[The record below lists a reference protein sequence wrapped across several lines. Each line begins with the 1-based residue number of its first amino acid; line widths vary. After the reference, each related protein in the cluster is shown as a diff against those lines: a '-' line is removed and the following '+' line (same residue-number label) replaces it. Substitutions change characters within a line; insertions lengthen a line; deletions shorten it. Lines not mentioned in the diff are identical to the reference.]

1 MPIHITLYASLEN
14 PTTIFEQLME
24 QKQDRYTLEF
34 GEDALLIYKKGLFKK
49 KLVGQFTYQARQH
62 EEVNQFTQGLVGYIH
77 QEVHGNEVIKQKLL
91 MQSQH
96 TNVMLLCVVEESEVE
111 AFFSAYFQFIQPLN
125 GFIYMPSGDFISI
138 DGQEIVDGEGQI
150 VAEDFTV
157 EVAKRELKPLF
168 DVTETVE
175 NQGRRVASI
184 AKMKARQIPYTDQL
198 PLLPDTK
205 QVRMRSVE
213 EIARRAAVILIII
226 QFVRELLDE
235 SEETNMKASKRIAE
249 VFLNRYGV
257 KMNLTTEE
265 EAFLAQ
271 EDYSKQELI
280 NRMWLYE
287 AVWIMLWSIHLVEEL
302 EEPTQICDVEHTLN
316 LLMNYTN
323 IGELLQDAE
332 ARDVTEVLNRMDENY
347 LYHWACTEARLQ
359 GKESPADLDD
369 GVVLERQRA
378 FNWLIQL
385 REEEWDDVTVHS

>member
-1 MPIHITLYASLEN
+1 MSVNITLYASLES
-14 PTTIFEQLME
+14 PTTIFEKIME
-24 QKQDRYTLEF
+24 QKQDRYIVEF
-34 GEDALLIYKKGLFKK
+34 GEETLQIFKKGLFKK
-49 KLVGQFTYQARQH
+49 KLIGQFTHRTRQQ
-62 EEVNQFTQGLVGYIH
+62 EDANQFTQGLIGYIH
-77 QEVHGNEVIKQKLL
+77 QEIHGDEAIKQKLL
-91 MQSQH
+91 IQGEH
-96 TNVMLLCVVEESEVE
+96 TNVMLGCMIEEDEAE
-111 AFFSAYFQFIQPLN
+111 AFFPSYFQFIQQLN
-125 GFIYMPSGDFISI
+125 GFIYVPSGDIISV
-138 DGQEIVDGEGQI
+138 DGQEIANGEGQI
-150 VAEDFTV
+150 IAEDFTV
-157 EVAKRELKPLF
+157 QVAKRELKPLF

-184 AKMKARQIPYTDQL
+184 AKIKARHIPYTENL
-198 PLLPDTK
+198 SLLPDSK

-213 EIARRAAVILIII
+213 EIARRAVVVLILI

-235 SEETNMKASKRIAE
+235 KEKTNLKTSKRIAE

-257 KMNLTTEE
+257 KMNLTAEE

-271 EDYSKQELI
+271 EDYTQQELI
-280 NRMWLYE
+280 NKMWLYE
-287 AVWIMLWSIHLVEEL
+287 AVWVMLWSIHLVEEL
-302 EEPTQICDVEHTLN
+302 VEPTQICDVEHTLN

-378 FNWLIQL
+378 FNWMTQL
-385 REEEWDDVTVHS
+385 HEEQWDDVTVYS

>member
-1 MPIHITLYASLEN
+1 MSVNITLYASLES
-14 PTTIFEQLME
+14 PTTIFEKIME
-24 QKQDRYTLEF
+24 QKQDRYIVEF
-34 GEDALLIYKKGLFKK
+34 GEETLQIFKKGLFKK
-49 KLVGQFTYQARQH
+49 KLIGEFTHRVRQQ
-62 EEVNQFTQGLVGYIH
+62 EDANQFTQGLIGYIH
-77 QEVHGNEVIKQKLL
+77 QKLHGDEAIKQKLL
-91 MQSQH
+91 IQGEH
-96 TNVMLLCVVEESEVE
+96 TNVMLGCIIEEDEAE
-111 AFFSAYFQFIQPLN
+111 AFFPSYFQFIQQFN
-125 GFIYMPSGDFISI
+125 GFIYVPSGDLISV
-138 DGQEIVDGEGQI
+138 DGQEIANGEGQI

-157 EVAKRELKPLF
+157 QVAKRELKPLF

-184 AKMKARQIPYTDQL
+184 AKMKARHTPYTENL
-198 PLLPDTK
+198 SLLPDSK

-213 EIARRAAVILIII
+213 EIARRAAVVLILI

-235 SEETNMKASKRIAE
+235 KEETNLKTSKRIAE

-257 KMNLTTEE
+257 KMNLTAEE

-271 EDYSKQELI
+271 EDYTQQELI
-280 NRMWLYE
+280 NKMWLYE
-287 AVWIMLWSIHLVEEL
+287 AVWVMLWSIHLVEEL
-302 EEPTQICDVEHTLN
+302 AEPTQICDVEHTLN

-359 GKESPADLDD
+359 GEPSPADLDD

-378 FNWLIQL
+378 FNWITQL
-385 REEEWDDVTVHS
+385 HEEQWDDVTIHS